1 MKAYEELEIEIIVFD
16 AEDVIVTSGYEE
28 AETASTSYIEMPFVP
43 ADQL

>member
-16 AEDVIVTSGYEE
+16 AEDLIVTSGYEE

-43 ADQL
+43 VTDL